1 MKNLAPFC
9 HLFCS
14 REQFFL
20 RDKPTQTYPIPSGA
34 RPPMQLCRA
43 ACTPHL
49 TISLTRTALE
59 QKHTGV
65 SMKTWLEQLVTVGP
79 LSKKDLPFSQICDKF
94 HENVTIFDLT

>member
-34 RPPMQLCRA
+34 RAPMQLCHA

-49 TISLTRTALE
+49 TISLTRTALRTE
-59 QKHTGV
+59 THRGLNDNLVGASVTEV
-65 SMKTWLEQLVTVGP
+65 PLEREDVL
-79 LSKKDLPFSQICDKF
+79 FSL
-94 HENVTIFDLT
+94 EL